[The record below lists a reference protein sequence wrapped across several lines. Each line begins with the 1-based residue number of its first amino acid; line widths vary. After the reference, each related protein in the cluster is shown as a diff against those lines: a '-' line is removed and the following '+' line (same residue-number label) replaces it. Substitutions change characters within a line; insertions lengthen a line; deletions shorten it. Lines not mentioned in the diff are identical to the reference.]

1 MSRAAQNLCF
11 HKNLCQIV
19 FILIREFKQLAE
31 SVCVCSVKLTDA
43 NTLQHEH
50 FFFFLKWMVF
60 SVNGAISPPPKVSH
74 SFFRFLQPLSGRPNR
89 PFV

>member
-50 FFFFLKWMVF
+50 FFFFFEVDGF
-60 SVNGAISPPPKVSH
+60 
-74 SFFRFLQPLSGRPNR
+74 
-89 PFV
+89 